1 MVSNHKILVY
11 GDISTHEMRYA
22 IMKACRCKT
31 DAISTN
37 IPLCEHVQQLSHQ
50 IATQAYSIVVISET
64 ANQQPA
70 NCELV
75 ADLQKRHP
83 HTRFILA
90 TAPGRWMHSPRY
102 GKGGEDLKKANNQH
116 CREYAANH
124 GIPLMDV
131 EQWMLQYCLTDVQA
145 AAGIKTRL
153 ALSYLRQLRISKAW
167 KCIKLKMQEK
177 DIARYCNVF
186 LAQKAGQYVKKLSRD
201 KATSPETLWRNS
213 WQQPGAT
220 ALLIGDSNMRAL
232 CRANAHLSNE
242 VDMYATSYPMLSA
255 ENQAYITKHLTKHL
269 SHVIFSLGTHH
280 LQAQSPDELRAE
292 LTKTLL
298 LLKAQGRQVLAL
310 TTTDW
315 ALKDNLTVKDK
326 EANELIHATN
336 AELIAAAKA
345 CEVELLDLNQILA
358 TEPYSDYVHFSRE
371 SYIRPSYILEQW
383 SKGKPLQ
390 ELLSASASAADESC

>member
-131 EQWMLQYCLTDVQA
+131 EQWMLQYRLTDVQA

-153 ALSYLRQLRISKAW
+153 ALSYLRQLRISKA
-167 KCIKLKMQEK
+167 
-177 DIARYCNVF
+177 
-186 LAQKAGQYVKKLSRD
+186 
-201 KATSPETLWRNS
+201 
-213 WQQPGAT
+213 
-220 ALLIGDSNMRAL
+220 
-232 CRANAHLSNE
+232 
-242 VDMYATSYPMLSA
+242 
-255 ENQAYITKHLTKHL
+255 
-269 SHVIFSLGTHH
+269 
-280 LQAQSPDELRAE
+280 
-292 LTKTLL
+292 
-298 LLKAQGRQVLAL
+298 
-310 TTTDW
+310 
-315 ALKDNLTVKDK
+315 
-326 EANELIHATN
+326 
-336 AELIAAAKA
+336 
-345 CEVELLDLNQILA
+345 
-358 TEPYSDYVHFSRE
+358 
-371 SYIRPSYILEQW
+371 
-383 SKGKPLQ
+383 
-390 ELLSASASAADESC
+390 